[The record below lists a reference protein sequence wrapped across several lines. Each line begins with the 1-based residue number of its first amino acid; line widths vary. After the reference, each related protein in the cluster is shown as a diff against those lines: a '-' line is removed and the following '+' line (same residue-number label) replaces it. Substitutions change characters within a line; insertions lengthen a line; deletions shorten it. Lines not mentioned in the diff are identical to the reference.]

1 MGYKNY
7 YSIIQGWYSMIVYF
21 KSLATGQCYFG
32 KELPGYSG
40 YVEITEGEWLAW
52 YKSTF

>member
-1 MGYKNY
+1 
-7 YSIIQGWYSMIVYF
+7 MIVYF

-32 KELPGYSG
+32 KELPAYPGYI
-40 YVEITEGEWLAW
+40 EITEGEWLAW